1 MNKTQQ
7 YYNMFMSNTRW
18 NNRAESH
25 RAFEKMT
32 IHANDLEKA
41 LEKAVE
47 TNQKLDKL
55 LGMYKNQLEN
65 IMG

>member
-32 IHANDLEKA
+32 IHASDLETALQKA
-41 LEKAVE
+41 RESNEKLVR
-47 TNQKLDKL
+47 LIS
-55 LGMYKNQLEN
+55 MYKNQLEN
-65 IMG
+65 IVN